1 MRPIPRVSIP
11 PKRLQ
16 IRRNWPILRVISVP
30 FMFLRQTSLL
40 LAILCATAPAVAQTG
55 AVRGPDPEFLLS
67 QYIQDVWQTNDGLP
81 QNSVTDLVETADG
94 YLWFGT
100 QEGLVRFD
108 GDRFTVFDSRSVEA
122 MRRSDVLALAVEPDG
137 KTLWISTKGAGV
149 LTYRDGVFTPVVAQ
163 GVALPQNV
171 TRISITP
178 DGSVWLGSI
187 RGGIVRITPAGAT
200 LFDESN
206 GFGGTYSGSVIRDGG
221 GRLRVATNTGL
232 LEVSGDSV
240 RASEFE
246 ELKDAFIS
254 ALHVDADGTMW
265 IATGNGAL
273 YEVRPGRLIDHSDWI
288 AGHDGYVTS
297 MLRDGHGTMW
307 MAHNGA
313 GLFRVRGTLVDRF
326 SEATGL
332 SDNQV
337 SDILVDSEGSLWIG
351 TNGGG
356 LNRLRSGL
364 FTPFGIEEGLPHN
377 NTYTVA
383 STNDGTVWVGTENG
397 LVGIRDRQVVQ
408 AIGLAEGLTDPHIL
422 SLAPANDGGIW
433 IGTRGGGLYKWK
445 GHLSDHYSTAN
456 GLTGDAVFALM
467 LDEKNR
473 LWIGTDAGVNYL
485 EGDILRSITTDDGLT
500 SPYPTYFASDGDGVW
515 IATYDG
521 GLNYWSSGQI
531 LKTITTDDGL
541 STNEILTVSVDEKGR
556 VWAGGLEAGLNL
568 IGDDGIT
575 VITTEHGL
583 FNDTVMSAAPD
594 AQGRLWIS
602 SNKGIFF
609 VDMSQ
614 LDAFVRGEI
623 TSITSVAFDIRD
635 GLRVNEAQGG
645 QQPAVWE
652 ADDGALWYPTG
663 SGAARIDPRQLDT
676 ARPQPTI
683 LLESLKVDGSV
694 LDPTQHLS
702 LPAGADRLQF
712 HFTATELAQPSR
724 VEFNYRVQGHRDEWI
739 SAESGREAIY
749 SNLGPGVYTFEV
761 TGALSNT
768 SPEGHIAS
776 VSFEIASFFW
786 QTTWFL
792 VLSVLAILGLVVGF
806 FQARIR
812 HHQAEAAELERI
824 VDKRTFQLREEKE
837 RVEEA
842 KSVIEAQ
849 ALKLQELDR
858 FKTRFFANVS
868 HEFRTPLTMI
878 IGPLENALGGRYG
891 QVEGRVRRQM
901 DIMLRNALRLMRLI
915 NQLMDLSKLEAG
927 KMQLRA
933 GSRNIVGFLQDVML
947 TIAPF
952 ADRKGLEL
960 SVTSEDERMEV
971 YYEPDKLEK
980 VFYNLLSNAAKFTP
994 TGGKL
999 TIDVSSQPAD
1009 EKYSE
1014 GSVLVK
1020 VSDTGRGIPAYAI
1033 PTIFDRFQQV
1043 DGSNTR
1049 QHEGT
1054 GIGLSLV
1061 KEMVTLHGGSVEV
1074 ESEVGKGTTFNI
1086 VFPAGCAHLQENQI
1100 IQTGSLKFESPRM
1113 STYAASEFG
1122 GDEQTVAANEP
1133 SEAAADAPLL
1143 LVVDDNQD
1151 VRDYVGSII
1160 SEHYRV
1166 VYAVDGVDGLEKAR
1180 SESPDLILSD
1190 VMMPRMDGN
1199 ELVRTLKA
1207 DEDLRSIPIIL
1218 VSARDTQQV
1227 KVEGLLVGADDYVPK
1242 PFNAEELLARI
1253 ANLLKL
1259 RQHQMELEVLNTSL
1273 EDKVEE
1279 QLKLILNERE
1289 RYEAELIEERDRAQA
1304 ASRMKSTILDNM
1316 NHEFRTPL
1324 SIILG
1329 STQVL
1334 AEEVSEELRDFTD
1347 DIQGGASRLQST
1359 LESVCEISMLTSG
1372 LDFEKTKFSLTDE
1385 VRRSVDAR
1393 RHLAEAKGLSLH
1405 VRSPRDQPVFANTDE
1420 ASYARIVE
1428 ILVDN
1433 GLKFT
1438 ESGDV
1443 VVEIRTTETHV
1454 ETRVRDTG
1462 VGIESDKLE
1471 KIFEAFAQGSEGLS
1485 RTHEGAG
1492 LGLAIAA
1499 RRAEIIGAELT
1510 AESEPGKGSVFTL
1523 KVPLLAGEST
1533 EKEAEQKDSADGHGR
1548 AFGEGQA
1555 E

>member
-1 MRPIPRVSIP
+1 MS
-11 PKRLQ
+11 
-16 IRRNWPILRVISVP
+16 
-30 FMFLRQTSLL
+30 FRQTSLA
-40 LAILCATAPAVAQTG
+40 LAILFATAPAVAQNG
-55 AVRGPDPEFLLS
+55 VMPGPSPDLLLS
-67 QYIQDVWQTNDGLP
+67 QYIHDVWQTNDGLP
-81 QNSVTDLVETADG
+81 QNSVTDIVETADG

-108 GDRFTVFDSRSVEA
+108 GDKFTVFDSRSVEV
-122 MRRSDVLALAVEPDG
+122 MQRSDVVALAVEPDG
-137 KTLWISTKGAGV
+137 NTLWISTKGAGV
-149 LTYRDGVFTPVVAQ
+149 LIYRDGEFAALELP
-163 GVALPQNV
+163 GVAVPQNV
-171 TRISITP
+171 TRISMTP

-187 RGGIVRITPAGAT
+187 RGGILRITPEGAT

-206 GFGGTYSGSVIRDGG
+206 GFSGTYAGSVIRDGG
-221 GRLRVATNTGL
+221 GRIRVATNIGL
-232 LEVSGDSV
+232 LEIAGDTV
-240 RASEFE
+240 RPSEFD
-246 ELKDAFIS
+246 ELKEAFVS
-254 ALHVDADGTMW
+254 ALHTDDDGTMW
-265 IATGNGAL
+265 IATRGGAL
-273 YEVRPGRLIDHSDWI
+273 YEARPGRLIDHSDWI
-288 AGHDGYVTS
+288 AGYDGYVTS

-307 MAHNGA
+307 LAHIGA
-313 GLFRVRGTLVDRF
+313 GLFRVRGTRVDRF
-326 SEATGL
+326 SEASGL

-337 SDILVDSEGSLWIG
+337 ADILVDSEGSLWIA

-364 FTPFGIEEGLPHN
+364 FSVFGIGEGLPHN

-383 STNDGTVWVGTENG
+383 STEDGTNWVGTENG
-397 LVGIRDRQVVQ
+397 LIGYRDRQVV
-408 AIGLAEGLTDPHIL
+408 ATVGTAEGLTDPHIL
-422 SLAPANDGGIW
+422 SLAPSNDGGIW
-433 IGTRGGGLYKWK
+433 IGTRGGGLYKWT
-445 GHLSDHYSTAN
+445 GEISEHYTTEN
-456 GLTGDAVFALM
+456 GLTGNAVFALM
-467 LDEKNR
+467 MDEKGR
-473 LWIGTDAGVNYL
+473 LWAGTDAGVNYL
-485 EGDILRSITTDDGLT
+485 EGDNLRAITTEDGLT
-500 SPYPTYFASDGDGVW
+500 SPYPTYFASDGVGVW

-521 GLNYWSSGQI
+521 GLNYWSGGQI
-531 LKTITTDDGL
+531 LKTVTADDGL
-541 STNEILTVSVDEKGR
+541 STNEILTVSVDDAGR

-575 VITTEHGL
+575 VFNRDVGL
-583 FNDTVMSAAPD
+583 FNDTVMSATTD

-609 VDMSQ
+609 VWVSE
-614 LDAFVRGEI
+614 LEAFARGELETI
-623 TSITSVAFDIRD
+623 ASTAFDVRD
-635 GLRVNEAQGG
+635 GLRVNEANGG

-652 ADDGALWYPTG
+652 ANDGALWYPTG
-663 SGAARIDPRQLDT
+663 SGAARIDPRDLDVV
-676 ARPQPTI
+676 RPQPAV
-683 LLESLKVDGSV
+683 LVELLKVDGTTIV
-694 LDPTQHLS
+694 PRGL
-702 LPAGADRLQF
+702 LPLAAGADRLQF
-712 HFTATELAQPSR
+712 RFTATELAQPTKIDFR
-724 VEFNYRVQGHRDEWI
+724 YRVLGHRDEWI
-739 SAESGREAIY
+739 SAELGREAIY
-749 SNLGPGVYTFEV
+749 SNLGPGAYTFEV
-761 TGALSNT
+761 AGSLPHS
-768 SPEGHIAS
+768 AS
-776 VSFEIASFFW
+776 EPQTATVSFEIAPFFW

-792 VLSVLAILGLVVGF
+792 VLSVLGIFGLVVGF
-806 FQARIR
+806 FQMRIR
-812 HHQAEAAELERI
+812 QHQAAAAELERI

-849 ALKLQELDR
+849 TLKLQELDR

-891 QVEGRVRRQM
+891 KVEGRVRGQM

-915 NQLMDLSKLEAG
+915 NQLLDLSKLEAG

-952 ADRKGLEL
+952 AEKKGLEL
-960 SVTSEDERMEV
+960 NVTSEEERIEV

-999 TIDVSSQPAD
+999 SIDVSSQPA
-1009 EKYSE
+1009 SE
-1014 GSVLVK
+1014 GFPDGAVLVK
-1020 VSDTGRGIPAYAI
+1020 VSDTGRGIPADAL

-1086 VFPAGCAHLQENQI
+1086 YFPIGCAHLEEDQI
-1100 IQTGSLKFESPRM
+1100 IQTGSLEFESPRM

-1122 GDEQTVAANEP
+1122 GDPQTVEAAEP
-1133 SEAAADAPLL
+1133 SEAAPDAPLL
-1143 LVVDDNQD
+1143 LVVDDNKD
-1151 VRDYVGSII
+1151 VRDYVGSIV

-1207 DEDLRSIPIIL
+1207 DEDLKSIPVIL
-1218 VSARDTQQV
+1218 VSARATQQV
-1227 KVEGLLVGADDYVPK
+1227 KVEGLQVGADDYVPK

-1259 RQHQMELEVLNTSL
+1259 REHQKELKVLNTSL

-1279 QLKLILNERE
+1279 QLKLILTERE
-1289 RYEAELIEERDRAQA
+1289 RYEAELIEERDRAEA

-1329 STQVL
+1329 SSQVL
-1334 AEEVSEELRDFTD
+1334 AEEVSDDLKDFTH

-1359 LESVCEISMLTSG
+1359 LEAVCEISMLTAG
-1372 LDFEKTKFSLTDE
+1372 LEFESTSFNLTDQ
-1385 VRRSVDAR
+1385 VRRSVDSV
-1393 RHLAEAKGLSLH
+1393 RHTAEAKGLSLH
-1405 VRSPRDQPVFANTDE
+1405 VRSPKDQPVYAKTDE

-1433 GLKFT
+1433 AIKFT

-1443 VVEIRTTETHV
+1443 VVELRNAGTHV

-1462 VGIESDKLE
+1462 VGIEAEQLD

-1499 RRAEIIGAELT
+1499 RRAELIGAELS

-1523 KVPLLAGEST
+1523 KVPLAADEPDST
-1533 EKEAEQKDSADGHGR
+1533 NQKDAADAHRR
-1548 AFGEGQA
+1548 AFGEGEA